1 MGCGA
6 SKVLPEPPKDVQL
19 DLVKKVEPY
28 TGQTTDKYKHFIKDD
43 GSGGKAVDKMGS
55 PSPPQATNNPYPG
68 GPANGHPD
76 PGDPRRNKV
85 AKYRAKF
92 DSRVTAKYD
101 IKALIGRGSFS
112 RVVRVEHKSTK
123 QPYAI
128 KMIETRYREGRE
140 VCESELNVLRRVRH
154 TNIIQL
160 IEVFE
165 TQERVY
171 MVMELATGGELFDR
185 IIAKGSFTERDAT
198 RVLQM
203 VLDGVKYLH
212 TLGITHRDLKPE
224 NLLYYHPGSDSK
236 IMITDFGLASTRKK
250 GDECLMKTTCG
261 TPEYIAPEILVRK
274 PYTNAVDMWAL
285 GVISYILLSGTMP
298 FEDDNRTRLYRQILK
313 GKYSY
318 SGEPWPSVSNLAK
331 DFVDRVVTVD
341 PNERMTASQAL
352 KHPWIVTMAASSSM
366 KNLHRSI
373 SQNLLKRASSR
384 CQSTKSA
391 QSTRSSRSTKSNKS
405 RRVREREL
413 RELNLRYQKQ

>member
-68 GPANGHPD
+68 GLANGHPD